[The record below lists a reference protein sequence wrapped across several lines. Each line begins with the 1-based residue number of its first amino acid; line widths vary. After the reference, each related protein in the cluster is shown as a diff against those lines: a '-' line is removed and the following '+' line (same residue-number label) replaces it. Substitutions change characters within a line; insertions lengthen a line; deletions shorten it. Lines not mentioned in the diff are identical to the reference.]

1 MKNIIFFMFFLTSC
15 SFNSGNVYWTEND
28 SSNYEEISYDKD
40 YTFDEYGKILDKYN
54 DKKDYPSINK

>member
-1 MKNIIFFMFFLTSC
+1 MFFLTSC

-40 YTFDEYGKILDKYN
+40 YTFDEYGKILDKYD